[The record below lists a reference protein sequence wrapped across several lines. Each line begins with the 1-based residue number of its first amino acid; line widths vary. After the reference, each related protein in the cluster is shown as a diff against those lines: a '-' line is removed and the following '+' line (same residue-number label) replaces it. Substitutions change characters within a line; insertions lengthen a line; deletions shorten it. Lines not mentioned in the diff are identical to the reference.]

1 MWIFSFIAFMVLSSF
16 LLTAVMRFGMP
27 DTVSGTYYQIRE
39 HGGMA
44 GTFTAVM
51 LMTACVM
58 LMCMLDTGLG
68 VQCLAFIGC
77 AGLCLV
83 GVNPNYCDSD
93 AYAIHRGGAALS
105 AVGCVGWCASVSVWP
120 TACVAAVYGL
130 YLLLCKYEETLPC
143 AAQDGSLTDVRRQR
157 HPWYWAEVAGFAD
170 VFITYWLCV

>member
-1 MWIFSFIAFMVLSSF
+1 MWIFSFIAFLLLSGF
-16 LLTAVMRFGMP
+16 LLTAAMRYGVP

-44 GTFTAVM
+44 GAFTAVM
-51 LMTACVM
+51 LMAACVM
-58 LMCMLDTGLG
+58 LMCMLDTERG
-68 VQCLAFIGC
+68 VQCLAFLGC

-120 TACVAAVYGL
+120 TACMAAVYGL
-130 YLLLCKYEETLPC
+130 YLLLCKHEETLPST
-143 AAQDGSLTDVRRQR
+143 AQDGGTRIIWSH